1 MDKAATASH
10 ALAQESD
17 ANIDPQIK
25 DRDRHIE
32 HNTLQSATSGWHSE
46 TTTAV
51 QSYASIRNGDL
62 WTLIRRFNKQIF
74 HVKRIYKPPLSNL
87 DMNIAAGEDITGE
100 KVLVALYKHIVL
112 LRSWRDKR
120 TLYFCTTY
128 SIAWLVD
135 LLAPTF
141 ILFLIVLIICPPV
154 RDICFPP
161 APASLISSRTGAV
174 KKPMAGVLASESVT
188 GAPEENSGEAIEQE
202 AHSFI
207 YSISTLLMNISSGEF
222 SQEEQDS
229 VGPEHMVQD
238 VSDVLNETGDQSKNK
253 KNHDRTKEPVAR
265 AVQSFHTRSALHT
278 FPELIDT
285 CERLGNALSPTS
297 PFPTHRPRLIMATCL
312 LPLLM
317 TSFFGSCYGVMKV
330 LGLFTGAIFFGK
342 PIIERGVSIIDYRYP
357 DWRQH
362 IEMRNSILKGVPT
375 NVQIAITLLR
385 TGETLNMPQPPPPSS
400 HGPPNVQLNAD
411 DYDLAHLGA
420 SKEDTMIAID
430 PVSDKEY
437 SKQTYARQEKGEPST
452 TRRIANCIKRTT
464 KDGIQAMNKIAKAA
478 EPSNSEHLPGEQSA
492 LKSSETHA
500 GPTRFSACHKG
511 KKGYVYITTTAT
523 TPAISWISENED
535 LDTTWTIAIAD
546 VREVRKVSDVGSL
559 GGKKRALTDWALERE
574 TTGGLVLK
582 TEPDGEFCLT
592 SVTLRDA
599 VFNRIIS
606 VGSQMWEIW

>member
-1 MDKAATASH
+1 MNSSNTIKNKQIVMDKAATASH

-46 TTTAV
+46 TATAV

-100 KVLVALYKHIVL
+100 KV
-112 LRSWRDKR
+112 
-120 TLYFCTTY
+120 
-128 SIAWLVD
+128 
-135 LLAPTF
+135 
-141 ILFLIVLIICPPV
+141 
-154 RDICFPP
+154 
-161 APASLISSRTGAV
+161 
-174 KKPMAGVLASESVT
+174 
-188 GAPEENSGEAIEQE
+188 Q
-202 AHSFI
+202 AHAERF
-207 YSISTLLMNISSGEF
+207 YMTVLLMNISSGEF
-222 SQEEQDS
+222 SQKEQDS

-238 VSDVLNETGDQSKNK
+238 VSDVLNETGDQSK

-265 AVQSFHTRSALHT
+265 AVQSFHTRYALHT

-330 LGLFTGAIFFGK
+330 LGLFAGAIFFGK

-362 IEMRNSILKGVPT
+362 TEMRNSIFKGVPT

-492 LKSSETHA
+492 LKSSETNA

-546 VREVRKVSDVGSL
+546 VREVRKVSGVGGL

-606 VGSQMWEIW
+606 VGGQMWEIW